1 MNIKSIIILLSLVLL
16 NSNLRSEEIKFVE
29 YELETNSNI
38 VKVEFFNKF
47 SGIMVSESA
56 EIFYTTNGGLN
67 WKESEFKLDFSP
79 KALTYSINGEAII
92 IGSKSTIIKSYDYG
106 KNWLVM
112 QFDENSE
119 VVLNSIISKTPFEYF
134 VTQEGTRNIYYSI
147 DGLQSIAMTSLNGE
161 SNQYKTY
168 PNLLSKSDEQIY
180 CAGNRA
186 FESTNNG
193 TDYWNEGLY
202 KTKYF
207 KTLERLW
214 YTSTFRTN
222 YGSPPP
228 NVIETFVMIKGAV
241 FKFDGYKLESIQG
254 TDYASGYFNIYY
266 INKNFTKQVIC
277 YKEDLLIIPDTKG
290 LVTYL
295 SNLQV
300 ELSQV
305 FKENYKESKIQVT
318 DTTLFDYYQIKD
330 DKAITTSING
340 KFFMYDNSGVIDSL
354 IIDTLGFTSIDTV
367 DIDTIDQDSTDII
380 VINPKDS
387 TAFANSKVIVYP
399 NPTSDYFTVE
409 FLEKSNVESIQ
420 IYDVKGY
427 RELNFVL
434 NKELDKYKI
443 DLRELQRGTYFI
455 EIITS
460 SGVFH
465 KKIIKF

>member
-1 MNIKSIIILLSLVLL
+1 MNIKSFIILLLLVVL
-16 NSNLRSEEIKFVE
+16 NSNLRSEEIKFNE
-29 YELETNSNI
+29 YKLPTNSNI
-38 VKVEFFNKF
+38 VEVEFFNKF
-47 SGIMVSESA
+47 SGIIVSESA

-67 WKESEFKLDFSP
+67 WKESVFKLDFSP
-79 KALTYSINGEAII
+79 KALVYSVSGEAII

-106 KNWLVM
+106 KSWLVM
-112 QFDENSE
+112 QYDNASE
-119 VVLNSIISKTPFEYF
+119 VILNTIISKTPFEYF
-134 VTQEGTRNIYYSI
+134 ITQEGTRNIYYSV
-147 DGLQSIAMTSLNGE
+147 DGLQSISKTSLYGM
-161 SNQYKTY
+161 SGQYKTY

-180 CAGNRA
+180 CAGNRE
-186 FESTNNG
+186 FEKTNNG

-207 KTLERLW
+207 NMLERLW

-228 NVIETFVMIKGAV
+228 NIIETFVMVKGV
-241 FKFDGYKLESIQG
+241 VLKYDGYKLESIQG

-266 INKNFTKQVIC
+266 NNKNFTNQVIC
-277 YKEDLLIIPDTKG
+277 YKDDLLIIPDSKG
-290 LVTYL
+290 VVTLL
-295 SNLQV
+295 SNLYVQI
-300 ELSQV
+300 SQI
-305 FKENYKESKIQVT
+305 FKENYNEKKIQVT

-340 KFFMYDNSGVIDSL
+340 KYFMYDNSGVIDSL
-354 IIDTLGFTSIDTV
+354 IVDTLGFTSIDTV
-367 DIDTIDQDSTDII
+367 DIDTIDHDSTDII
-380 VINPKDS
+380 IINPKDS

-409 FLEKSNVESIQ
+409 FLEKSNVASIQ

-434 NKELDKYKI
+434 NKELDIYKI
-443 DLRELQRGTYFI
+443 DLRGLQRGTYFI

-460 SGVFH
+460 NGVFH